1 MAINEK
7 FTSLYVTDFGN
18 NAIRSVNLSSSTY
31 SVATIISNVSSP
43 WGIALDSSNL
53 YFSSSLDCVLYKL
66 VLSSLSLVV
75 LAGSIG
81 ELSFERYI
89 QLILILGTSGFID
102 GSLSAVRF
110 YSPSYIYFNSRK
122 DVLYVADNRV
132 NYPSVVTSVVRK
144 VSLPFGVVSTIA
156 GASTFAII
164 FKYELFYGNC
174 CAACRSTPCYV
185 DNVLGQNAFFN
196 SIGNI
201 YIPPNSA
208 AIYISDENNGR
219 VRMLSCLS
227 SYGNNHILYFFFAN
241 NETRV

>member
-1 MAINEK
+1 MICH
-7 FTSLYVTDFGN
+7 
-18 NAIRSVNLSSSTY
+18 
-31 SVATIISNVSSP
+31 SNV
-43 WGIALDSSNL
+43 I
-53 YFSSSLDCVLYKL
+53 F
-66 VLSSLSLVV
+66 
-75 LAGSIG
+75 
-81 ELSFERYI
+81 ELIF
-89 QLILILGTSGFID
+89 ILGSRGFID

-122 DVLYVADNRV
+122 DILYVADNRV

-144 VSLPFGVVSTIA
+144 VLLSFGVVSTIA

-164 FKYELFYGNC
+164 FNFGIFYVNF

-185 DNVLGQNAFFN
+185 DNVLGQNALFD

-219 VRMLSCLS
+219 VRMLSCTS
-227 SYGNNHILYFFFAN
+227 SYGSNHELCSYYC
-241 NETRV
+241 